1 MMIQKYERY
10 LPTAFDES
18 MSLVQKVNKVIVYLN
33 QIGEI
38 TNDVVDQWNTV
49 MEWVTGDGIGDTIN
63 LRLDA
68 MVTDGT
74 LDDIINHAIFDDL
87 NQQITDLTKDLTDG
101 LADVNK
107 DLTDGLAGVN
117 GQITVLQ
124 GNVTANTNQ
133 ILKIGVDVKTLGAK
147 ADYIDDI
154 NRGTDDTTVFQN
166 ALNNGGIIF
175 IPKGNYFIAGQLSVK
190 SIHA

>member
-1 MMIQKYERY
+1 
-10 LPTAFDES
+10 

-74 LDDIINHAIFDDL
+74 LDTIINQAIFSDL

-101 LADVNK
+101 LADV
-107 DLTDGLAGVN
+107 
-117 GQITVLQ
+117 
-124 GNVTANTNQ
+124 
-133 ILKIGVDVKTLGAK
+133 LKI
-147 ADYIDDI
+147 
-154 NRGTDDTTVFQN
+154 
-166 ALNNGGIIF
+166 
-175 IPKGNYFIAGQLSVK
+175 
-190 SIHA
+190 

>member
-1 MMIQKYERY
+1 MTKPLLSNFATLAPMMIQKYERY

-87 NQQITDLTKDLTDG
+87 NTQITNLTSTC
-101 LADVNK
+101 
-107 DLTDGLAGVN
+107 
-117 GQITVLQ
+117 
-124 GNVTANTNQ
+124 
-133 ILKIGVDVKTLGAK
+133 
-147 ADYIDDI
+147 
-154 NRGTDDTTVFQN
+154 NR
-166 ALNNGGIIF
+166 
-175 IPKGNYFIAGQLSVK
+175 Y
-190 SIHA
+190 